1 MTLSISATSIEENIN
16 RGTQM
21 LTVRWKTHKKT
32 PCENT
37 LERKNGSNDCF
48 A

>member
-1 MTLSISATSIEENIN
+1 MGAMSLKMTSEHISYSIEENIN

-32 PCENT
+32 P
-37 LERKNGSNDCF
+37 
-48 A
+48 